1 MSSKL
6 AMAFAV
12 ALLCSTGVRAD
23 EGWGQLKAGMTR
35 VDAVSTLG
43 TPLFKNMGR
52 GFELWIYDRGAEVV
66 CYRGTLVAWTVPGRT
81 GGLEGRQLDLRS
93 FLKAAPVP
101 AAAPSTEPTTESTP
115 PTTLAPVREM
125 RLPHL

>member
-1 MSSKL
+1 MLLKS
-6 AMAFAV
+6 AMAFAA
-12 ALLCSTGVRAD
+12 ALLCSSGVGKAE

-43 TPLFKNMGR
+43 TPLFKNLGR

-66 CYRGTLVAWTVPGRT
+66 CFRGTLVAWTAPGRT
-81 GGLEGRQLDLRS
+81 GGVEGRQLDLRS
-93 FLKAAPVP
+93 FLKAAAPPAPVGET
-101 AAAPSTEPTTESTP
+101 ATETAPSAN
-115 PTTLAPVREM
+115 LAPVREM